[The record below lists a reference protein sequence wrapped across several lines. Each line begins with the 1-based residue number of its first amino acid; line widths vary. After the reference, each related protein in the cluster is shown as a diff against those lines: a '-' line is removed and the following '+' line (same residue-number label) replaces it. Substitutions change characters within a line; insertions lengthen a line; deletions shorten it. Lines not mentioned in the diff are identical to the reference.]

1 MSLVG
6 PRPPLP
12 EETARYTEYQKRR
25 LEVLP
30 GITCTWQILP
40 DRNDIL
46 FKDWIEMDL
55 EYIEN
60 QSFLLD
66 LKVILKTPGAMIH
79 KDGR

>member
-1 MSLVG
+1 
-6 PRPPLP
+6 
-12 EETARYTEYQKRR
+12 
-25 LEVLP
+25 
-30 GITCTWQILP
+30 
-40 DRNDIL
+40 
-46 FKDWIEMDL
+46 MDL